1 MQFLFWELELFIDL
15 KYGIYS
21 FDGSTRWPGCQW
33 GVHRSAHPLHPM
45 QNVESKILA
54 SCVFP
59 SSSFDFCSSVHTVNA
74 NAPRDFCFGSK
85 FYGNELLTG
94 SFFLF
99 FSGVLFITETRE
111 LSATHYSSYDLFGLM
126 QNMYLQYYI
135 KVKWYIGVRYMY
147 EHYDIKVQ
155 YMYM

>member
-1 MQFLFWELELFIDL
+1 M
-15 KYGIYS
+15 
-21 FDGSTRWPGCQW
+21 PM
-33 GVHRSAHPLHPM
+33 HPEIS
-45 QNVESKILA
+45 VLA
-54 SCVFP
+54 
-59 SSSFDFCSSVHTVNA
+59 VNFMVM
-74 NAPRDFCFGSK
+74 NCWQVVS
-85 FYGNELLTG
+85 
-94 SFFLF
+94 
-99 FSGVLFITETRE
+99 SGVLFITETRE

>member
-99 FSGVLFITETRE
+99 FQVFYSLRKPESSVQLTIAVMISLVLCKTCIC
-111 LSATHYSSYDLFGLM
+111 
-126 QNMYLQYYI
+126 NI
-135 KVKWYIGVRYMY
+135 I
-147 EHYDIKVQ
+147 
-155 YMYM
+155 